1 MSLRQKSIQGVF
13 WSAVQNWGASLLS
26 GVVLL
31 VLAHLLPAASFGLVA
46 LAAAFIAFLEIL
58 LRQGFAVAVVQRQ
71 ELEPLHL
78 TTAFWTGIG
87 VAVVLT
93 TLGVTCAGLVAAVFN
108 EPELAPIIRWF
119 SLGILIVAFG
129 NTHQAIL
136 RRELAF
142 KSLAIRSL
150 AASVGGGA
158 VGIGMAL
165 SGCGVWSLVGQNLAA
180 GLIGTIV
187 LWTSTTWRPGLAFS
201 LRHLRDLWAIG
212 IFVTGV
218 NLLNFVGLRIDT
230 FLVGYFLGSEMLGFY
245 FLAHR
250 ILSVLLTVLA
260 QTVSSVA
267 LSTFSR
273 LQHDLNQMRT
283 AMYTATQMT
292 GLVAIPILLGLSL
305 TADVFVPTLFG
316 ENWNA
321 SIPVLRMLALF
332 GIVQAMTH
340 FNGPVILAC
349 GKASWRF
356 GLAAFEALAQVIA
369 ISISVR
375 WGLTAVATA
384 CLIRILL
391 TSPISVWVVYKLIR
405 IDPIIYLRRYLAP
418 LGASLIMA
426 GAVLGVKHLIG
437 TRLGDAET
445 LVVCVLVGAGVY
457 SLVIWIGART
467 LAVQAWE
474 FFRIAVAPVRGKTP

>member
-13 WSAVQNWGASLLS
+13 WSAVQNWGAGLLS

-31 VLAHLLPAASFGLVA
+31 VLAHLLPAESFGLVA
-46 LAAAFIAFLEIL
+46 LAAVFISFLEIL
-58 LRQGFAVAVVQRQ
+58 LRQGFGLALVQRKD
-71 ELEPLHL
+71 LEPLHL

-93 TLGVTCAGLVAAVFN
+93 TVGVTCAGLVAALFN
-108 EPELAPIIRWF
+108 EPELAPIVRWF

-129 NTHQAIL
+129 NTQQAML

-142 KSLAIRSL
+142 KSLAVRSL
-150 AASVGGGA
+150 VASLGGGA
-158 VGIGMAL
+158 VGIGMSL
-165 SGCGVWSLVGQNLAA
+165 SGYGVWSLVGQHLAS
-180 GLIGTIV
+180 GLIGTVV
-187 LWTSTTWRPGLAFS
+187 LWRSTTWRPDLAFS
-201 LRHLRDLWAIG
+201 LTHLRDLWTIG
-212 IFVTGV
+212 IFAMGV
-218 NLLNFVGLRIDT
+218 NLLNFLGQRIDT
-230 FLVGYFLGSEMLGFY
+230 FLVGYFLGSEMLGYY
-245 FLAHR
+245 FLAYR
-250 ILSVLLTVLA
+250 TLSVLLNVLA

-273 LQHDLNQMRT
+273 LQHDLDQMRR

-292 GLVAIPILLGLSL
+292 GLVAIPILLGLFL
-305 TADVFVPTLFG
+305 TADVFVPALFG

-321 SIPVLRMLALF
+321 SIPVLRVLALF

-349 GKASWRF
+349 GKTSWQF
-356 GLAAFEALAQVIA
+356 ALAAFEALAQVVA

-384 CLIRILL
+384 CLIRICF
-391 TSPISVWVVYKLIR
+391 TSPVAVWVVYKLIN

-418 LGASLIMA
+418 LGASLVMA

-437 TRLGDAET
+437 MRLGDGGT

-474 FFRIAVAPVRGKTP
+474 FFRIAVAPGRGKTL

>member
-13 WSAVQNWGASLLS
+13 WSAVQNWGAGVLS
-26 GVVLL
+26 GAVLL
-31 VLAHLLPAASFGLVA
+31 VLAHLLPAESFGLVA
-46 LAAAFIAFLEIL
+46 LAAAFISFLEIL
-58 LRQGFAVAVVQRQ
+58 LRQGFGLALVQR
-71 ELEPLHL
+71 EDLEPLHL

-93 TLGVTCAGLVAAVFN
+93 TVGVTCAGLVAALFN
-108 EPELAPIIRWF
+108 EPELAPIVRWF

-129 NTHQAIL
+129 NTQQAML
-136 RRELAF
+136 RRDLAF
-142 KSLAIRSL
+142 KSLAVRSL
-150 AASVGGGA
+150 AASLGGGA

-165 SGCGVWSLVGQNLAA
+165 SGYGVWSLVGQHLAA
-180 GLIGTIV
+180 GLIGTVV
-187 LWTSTTWRPGLAFS
+187 LWRSTSWRPGLSFS
-201 LRHLRDLWAIG
+201 FRHLRDLWAIG

-218 NLLNFVGLRIDT
+218 NLLNFLGLRIDT
-230 FLVGYFLGSEMLGFY
+230 LLVGYFLGSEMLGYY
-245 FLAHR
+245 FLAYR
-250 ILSVLLTVLA
+250 TLSVLLNVLA

-273 LQHDLNQMRT
+273 LQHDLQQMRT

-292 GLVAIPILLGLSL
+292 GLVAIPIFLGLSL
-305 TADVFVPTLFG
+305 TADVFVSALFG
-316 ENWNA
+316 ESWNA
-321 SIPVLRMLALF
+321 SVDVLRVLALF

-356 GLAAFEALAQVIA
+356 ALAAFEALTQVVA

-384 CLIRILL
+384 CLIRICI
-391 TSPISVWVVYKLIR
+391 TSPVAVWVVYKLIR
-405 IDPIIYLRRYLAP
+405 IDPVIYLRRYLAP
-418 LGASLIMA
+418 LGASGVMG

-474 FFRIAVAPVRGKTP
+474 FFRIAVAPTRGKSP